1 MDFLWYALIALF
13 SGVVA
18 GMGMG
23 GGTLLLPLLT
33 LFMHTPQHVAQGVNL
48 TVFVPMAVIVI
59 IIFTKK
65 KIIDYNKGLYLALTT
80 IIVSALV
87 AILAVEVKWKIL
99 SIIYGVFIGLIGIAS
114 LIQMIV
120 QIVKKHKQKKN
131 T

>member
-48 TVFVPMAVIVI
+48 TVFVPMAIIVI
-59 IIFTKK
+59 IIYTKQK
-65 KIIDYNKGLYLALTT
+65 LIDYKQGWYIALAAS
-80 IIVSALV
+80 IVSALG
-87 AILAVEVKWKIL
+87 AILAVEVKGKIL

-114 LIQMIV
+114 LIQIIV